1 MLRCQLLKKRILRF
15 VREQGFTLTPMEL
28 YAEEELD
35 RRIGWLFDAMV
46 YHIVCGYETATRVA
60 SQLAS

>member
-1 MLRCQLLKKRILRF
+1 
-15 VREQGFTLTPMEL
+15 MEL

-46 YHIVCGYETATRVA
+46 YHVVRGYESAHRVA
-60 SQLAS
+60 GQLAS